1 MLGDVLW
8 ALGAAFHEALGEGHG
23 RCPTAEIC
31 LTKCKVERA
40 RKWSG
45 RCSGGRSMRA
55 RAIQEGIDTLFDFSE
70 TTRLGSLL
78 VQACAPIRGRGRTG
92 LTSGCFIYVRA
103 VQCSSSVATFFARD
117 DRSRALESQRGVG
130 AAGVVVPLPSASS
143 QVAWA

>member
-8 ALGAAFHEALGEGHG
+8 APGAAFHEAVGEGHG

-45 RCSGGRSMRA
+45 RCSGGRSMLA

-78 VQACAPIRGRGRTG
+78 VQACAPIRGEREDGSDFWV
-92 LTSGCFIYVRA
+92 LHLCACSP
-103 VQCSSSVATFFARD
+103 VQLQCRNLFCSR
-117 DRSRALESQRGVG
+117 
-130 AAGVVVPLPSASS
+130 
-143 QVAWA
+143 